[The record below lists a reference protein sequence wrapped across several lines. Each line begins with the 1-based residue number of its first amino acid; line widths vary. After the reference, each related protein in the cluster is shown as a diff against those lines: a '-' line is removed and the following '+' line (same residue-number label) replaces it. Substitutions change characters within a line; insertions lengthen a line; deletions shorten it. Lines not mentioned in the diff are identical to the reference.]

1 MAVEIYVSSEELK
14 KTLEYV
20 ALIGGNMASGKKQ
33 DDCLLYTSPSP
44 RDA

>member
-20 ALIGGNMASGKKQ
+20 ALIGGNMASGPFN
-33 DDCLLYTSPSP
+33 CIPVILVP
-44 RDA
+44 R

>member
-20 ALIGGNMASGKKQ
+20 ALFGVDTLSFFRMQ
-33 DDCLLYTSPSP
+33 
-44 RDA
+44 